1 MGNILSSVASGLA
14 GGVLGLATGG
24 VAGAAVGAVNGFAT
38 AAANPAGGVNNIS
51 TATDPTVAAQQLLDQ
66 QYENTNFQLQAEELR
81 HQTEM
86 QIQSQQFNDVQD
98 EKSEQMREMN
108 TLRSVAMKQR
118 EADDKIVKEFIK
130 TTTGE

>member
-1 MGNILSSVASGLA
+1 MGSVFSAIGNGIVGA
-14 GGVLGLATGG
+14 ATGFITG
-24 VAGAAVGAVNGFAT
+24 GPAGAVVGGAMGAAT
-38 AAANPAGGVNNIS
+38 AAASPAGGVNNIS
-51 TATDPTVAAQQLLDQ
+51 TSTDPTVAEQQLLDQ
-66 QYENTNFQLQAEELR
+66 SYENTNLQLNAEEMR
-81 HQTEM
+81 HQIEM

-130 TTTGE
+130 TAGGE

>member
-1 MGNILSSVASGLA
+1 MSNIFSAIASGL
-14 GGVLGLATGG
+14 TGG
-24 VAGAAVGAVNGFAT
+24 ALGFLSGGPEGAAVGAVNGFST

-51 TATDPTVAAQQLLDQ
+51 TSTDPTVAAQQLLDQ

-130 TTTGE
+130 TTGGE